1 MLLIA
6 SCGTNRNEDDWA
18 LTGFVK
24 PEGMNPIIFPDS
36 TSKFYCPMRKDSVKW
51 EEGATF
57 NPAAVKMNGNIIVI
71 YRSEDNINQ
80 GIGSRTSRLG
90 YAKSFDGVNFQRMS
104 VPVFYPDN
112 DSQKELEWPGGCE
125 DPRIALTDDGTFVM
139 MYTQW
144 NRECPR
150 LAVAT
155 SKDLLHWEK
164 HGPAFA
170 NAYDG
175 KFRDIPTKSASIVTK
190 LRGDRQVIEKVNGK
204 YLMYWGEQFV
214 NIATSD
220 DLINWTPQID
230 SEGNLVK
237 VMEPRKGYFDS
248 QLTECGPPAI
258 ITKDGILLIYNGK
271 NLSGDEGAK
280 EYAADTYC
288 AGQALFDLRDPSRLL
303 RRLDKPF
310 LKPEYDFERT
320 GQYAAGTV
328 FTEGMVYSGGKWFIY
343 YGCADSR
350 VGVAIRD
357 NHNIA
362 I

>member
-1 MLLIA
+1 MLFMA
-6 SCGTNRNEDDWA
+6 SCGTNREDVDWA
-18 LTGFVK
+18 ITGFVK
-24 PEGMNPIIFPDS
+24 PEGENPIIYPDS
-36 TSKFYCPMRKDSVKW
+36 ISKFYCPMLQDSVKW

-71 YRSEDNINQ
+71 YRAEDDINQ

-90 YAKSFDGVNFQRMS
+90 YARSVDGIHFQRMS
-104 VPVFYPDN
+104 APVFYPDIDN
-112 DSQKELEWPGGCE
+112 QKDLEWPGGCE
-125 DPRIALTDDGTFVM
+125 DPRIAVTEDGTYVM

-144 NRECPR
+144 NRDCPR

-155 SKDLLHWEK
+155 SKDLLHWQK

-170 NAYDG
+170 KAYNG
-175 KFRDIPTKSASIVTK
+175 KFCDIPTKSASIVTK
-190 LRGDRQVIEKVNGK
+190 LYGDAQIIEKVNGK
-204 YLMYWGEQFV
+204 YMMYWGEQFV

-220 DLINWTPQID
+220 DLINWMPEVD
-230 SEGNLVK
+230 SHGDLVK

-258 ITKDGILLIYNGK
+258 ITKDGIILIYNGK
-271 NLSGDEGAK
+271 NLSGEGGSK
-280 EYAADTYC
+280 EYAAGTYC
-288 AGQALFDLRDPSRLL
+288 AGQALFDLHDPSRLL
-303 RRLDKPF
+303 KRLDKPF
-310 LKPEYDFERT
+310 LTPEYDFERT

-328 FTEGMVYSGGKWFIY
+328 FTEGMAYSEGKWFIY

-350 VGVAIRD
+350 VGVAVRD
-357 NHNIA
+357 NKNIA